1 VKIVQTINGHGEKI
15 YRMNNTRSDINN
27 TSKNNDYILEFKNIS
42 KSFPGVQAL
51 TNVNFGIKRG
61 TVHVLV
67 GENGA
72 GKSTLFK
79 IINGLYKADEGEVL
93 FGGVPLHVHGPT
105 EALKIGISMI
115 YQELN
120 IIKEMTVLENLY
132 LGREK
137 PAGIPLFINSKGML
151 EEAKSYMEKQG
162 LVFNLNEKMKNLS
175 VAEAQLLEITKA
187 ISVNAKIILMDEP
200 TSSLTE
206 KEFKFLIQKIFELK
220 KLGITII
227 YVSHKLE
234 EVFQVGEYVTV
245 LRDGQVI
252 NTVPIEKTNISEI
265 VEMMVGRK
273 MTEVYP
279 AKQCEIGEPVFEI
292 KNFSRKG
299 VFSNINLVLKRGE
312 ILGISGLIGAGR
324 TEIARAVIGLDPKD
338 SGEVF
343 LNGKLLKI
351 LTCNDAISKGI
362 VLVPEDRRG
371 QGLSLIH
378 SVADN
383 VGVVSYRHVFKSFW
397 LKHQSIKELVQK
409 MIGRLTIKT
418 PSIDTKTQLL
428 SGGNQQKVVLGKWL
442 SIEPRILILDEP
454 TRGIDVGTKYEIY
467 KLMHEMCKN
476 GASIILIDSD
486 LNEIIGMSDRVM
498 VINSGRLA
506 GILEKHEI
514 GAAAIMHLAVGTKVK
529 EMNNE
534 KD

>member
-1 VKIVQTINGHGEKI
+1 MSNHGDSVT
-15 YRMNNTRSDINN
+15 NTA
-27 TSKNNDYILEFKNIS
+27 KPADYILEFKNIS

-51 TNVNFGIKRG
+51 NDVNFGIKRG

-79 IINGLYKADEGEVL
+79 IINGLYKADKGEVL
-93 FGGVPLHVHGPT
+93 FDGVPLHVHGPS

-137 PAGIPLFINSKGML
+137 PAKIPFFVNNKGML

-162 LVFNLNEKMKNLS
+162 LKFNLNEKMKTLS

-187 ISVNAKIILMDEP
+187 ISANAKIVLMDEP
-200 TSSLTE
+200 TSSLAD
-206 KEFKFLIQKIFELK
+206 KEFKFLIEKIFELK

-227 YVSHKLE
+227 YVSHKLDE
-234 EVFQVGEYVTV
+234 IFQVGEYITV
-245 LRDGQVI
+245 LRDGCVI
-252 NTVPIEKTNISEI
+252 NTLPIEKTNISEI

-279 AKQCEIGEPVFEI
+279 AKQYEIGEPVFGV

-299 VFSNINLVLKRGE
+299 LFNNINFTLNRGE
-312 ILGISGLIGAGR
+312 ILGVSGLIGAGR
-324 TEIARAVIGLDPKD
+324 TEIARAIIGLDQKD

-343 LNGKLLKI
+343 LNGKI
-351 LTCNDAISKGI
+351 LNIHTCNDAISKGI

-383 VGVVSYRHVFKSFW
+383 IGIVSYRHVFNKFW
-397 LKHQSIKELVQK
+397 LNHQGIRALVKK
-409 MIGRLTIKT
+409 MIGNLSIKT
-418 PSIDTKTQLL
+418 PSMETKTQTL

-476 GASIILIDSD
+476 GVSIILIDSD
-486 LNEIIGMSDRVM
+486 LNEVIGMSDRVI
-498 VINSGRLA
+498 VISEGKFA
-506 GILEKHEI
+506 GILEKQEI
-514 GAAAIMHLAVGTKVK
+514 EAAKIMHLAVGTKTK
-529 EMNNE
+529 ELIDE
-534 KD
+534 

>member
-1 VKIVQTINGHGEKI
+1 MKGEI
-15 YRMNNTRSDINN
+15 PDTERLNAENP
-27 TSKNNDYILEFKNIS
+27 NDFVLEFRNIS
-42 KSFPGVQAL
+42 KSFPGVKAL
-51 TNVNFGIKRG
+51 NDINFGVKRG

-79 IINGLYKADEGEVL
+79 IINGLYKADKGEVL
-93 FGGVPLHVHGPT
+93 FDGVPLHLNGPS
-105 EALKIGISMI
+105 EALKTGISMI

-137 PAGIPLFINSKGML
+137 PAKIPFFVNGKGML
-151 EEAKSYMEKQG
+151 EEAKSYMDKQG
-162 LVFNLNEKMKNLS
+162 LKFNLNDKMKNLS

-200 TSSLTE
+200 TSSLTD
-206 KEFKFLIQKIFELK
+206 KEFKFLIEKIFELK

-227 YVSHKLE
+227 YVSHKLDE
-234 EVFQVGEYVTV
+234 IFKVGEYVTV

-252 NTVPIEKTNISEI
+252 NTLPLEKTNISEI

-279 AKQCEIGEPVFEI
+279 VKQCVIGEPVFEI
-292 KNFSRKG
+292 KNFSREG
-299 VFSNINLVLKRGE
+299 VFNNINFVLNRGE
-312 ILGISGLIGAGR
+312 ILGVSGLIGAGR
-324 TEIARAVIGLDPKD
+324 TEIARGIIGLDPKD

-343 LNGKLLKI
+343 LNEKPLNI
-351 LTCNDAISKGI
+351 HTCNDAISKGI

-371 QGLSLIH
+371 QGLSIIH

-383 VGVVSYRHVFKSFW
+383 IGVVSYRHIFKSFW
-397 LKHQSIKELVQK
+397 LKHKNIRDLVKE
-409 MIGRLTIKT
+409 MIDKLSIKT
-418 PSIDTKTQLL
+418 PSSETRTQTL

-442 SIEPRILILDEP
+442 SVKPKILILDEP

-467 KLMHEMCKN
+467 KLMHNMCKD
-476 GASIILIDSD
+476 GVSIILIDSD
-486 LNEIIGMSDRVM
+486 LEELMGMSDRVM
-498 VINSGRLA
+498 VISEGKLT
-506 GILEKHEI
+506 GMLEKNEI
-514 GAAAIMHLAVGTKVK
+514 KASEIMHLAVGTKVK
-529 EMNNE
+529 EQNNE
-534 KD
+534 QDQ